1 MRRLRTKNRPKANA
15 RRIFPAPL
23 ALVLGLV
30 AALSVTYLWLCG
42 RCEQLGQEIKR
53 KERALVELR
62 RHVVNEEYKW
72 SNLTSPQNMQRLLQ
86 AHQLV
91 MTWPSERDVVR
102 LGAPMETP
110 SPAQPL
116 LAQARRRGRND

>member
-1 MRRLRTKNRPKANA
+1 MKRLRTKNRPKARA
-15 RRIFPAPL
+15 RAVFPAPL

-30 AALSVTYLWLCG
+30 AVLSVTYLWLCG
-42 RCEQLGQEIKR
+42 RCDQLGQEIKR

-102 LGAPMETP
+102 LGTPVETSAPG
-110 SPAQPL
+110 QPL
-116 LAQARRRGRND
+116 LAQAGRRGRHD